1 MVIDARIPMMGNP
14 VNVFEQYTAGV
25 QSGQQQRANEL
36 GFQQAQTDQKARTA
50 QMLAKGVLS
59 SGDPASAYSM
69 ALEQARRMGMNVDGL
84 PAEWG
89 PDAEMTVRLFAA
101 DPAEMTTLQ
110 KNLAAAGLEPGS
122 PEYKAA
128 VMSSIGM
135 GPAKDPIAKE
145 RALLALSPEERAALG
160 VGGKAENDPTLIR
173 EMVAAGFE
181 PGTPE
186 FRAEYERRTAKGG
199 MTVFDPNTGKPLLST
214 GGAGL
219 SKTTNTDLEARE
231 LDARDTLA
239 RLDRINQNII
249 DNPDIINLGRY
260 AERFGA
266 GVLNEMDKLGIDLNE
281 EDRKFL
287 ADMTAARGDILENL
301 NFTIKAI
308 TGAAMTE
315 AEAKRIGETL
325 PGITD
330 GPVVFQAKLE
340 RAIEAQRMAV
350 ARYNYWRSKGMGGK
364 PWEFE
369 TLAGMKN
376 VIKTRGEEL
385 AKAVKDGTMTA
396 EAAEATFFEEFGI

>member
-1 MVIDARIPMMGNP
+1 MVIDARIPMSGNP
-14 VNVFEQYTAGV
+14 INFFDTYTTGV
-25 QSGQQQRANEL
+25 QRGQQQKANAL
-36 GFQQAQTDQKARTA
+36 GMQQAQTDQKARTA

-59 SGDPASAYSM
+59 SPDPASAYSM
-69 ALEQARRMGMNVDGL
+69 ALEQARRIGMNVEGL
-84 PAEWG
+84 PTEWG
-89 PDAEMTVRLFAA
+89 PDAEMAVRLFAA

-110 KNLAAAGLEPGS
+110 KNLEAAGLKPGS
-122 PEYKAA
+122 DEYRAA
-128 VMSSIGM
+128 VLSSIGM

-160 VGGKAENDPTLIR
+160 VGGKTMTDPTLIR

-199 MTVFDPNTGKPLLST
+199 LTVYDPTTGKPLVST
-214 GGAGL
+214 GGV
-219 SKTTNTDLEARE
+219 SKTTNTDLEGRE
-231 LDARDTLA
+231 VDARDTLA
-239 RLDRINQNII
+239 RLDRIKQNII

-266 GVLNEMDKLGIDLNE
+266 GVLNEMDKLGVDLNA

-287 ADMTAARGDILENL
+287 EDMTAARGDILENL

-325 PGITD
+325 PGVTD

-350 ARYNYWRSKGMGGK
+350 ARYNYWRTKGMGGK

-369 TLAGMKN
+369 TLSGMKN
-376 VIKTRGEEL
+376 LIKKRGEEL
-385 AKAVKDGTMTA
+385 AKAVREKTMTA
-396 EAAEATFFEEFGI
+396 EDAEATFFKEFGI